1 MSKNVIVGQ
10 SGGPTSVI
18 NASLA
23 GVYDEARR
31 ANLGTIYGMR
41 NGIKGFLEGRNI
53 NMADYIKNR
62 VDLEILKRTPSSFL
76 ASCRYKL
83 PKADENPEV
92 YKKIFGILAEME
104 IGYFFYIGGND
115 SMDTIMKLSK
125 YGESIGSDIRFMG
138 VPKTI
143 DNDLAVTDHSP
154 GFGSAAKYIASSIKE
169 IILDAQVYNNGAVTI
184 VEVMG
189 RNTGWLSAAAALSRG
204 DDSPGPDLIFLPE
217 ITFDVD
223 SFLDK
228 VEKLGKGGATPTVI
242 VSEGL
247 MLADGRYVNEVA
259 AENNKVDAFGHKQL
273 SGTASY
279 LAQEVGRK
287 LGVKTRAIEFGIIQR
302 CAAHLQSLTDVTEA
316 FAVGAD
322 AVKAAREG
330 TTNEVVIIRRLASEP
345 YAFTTNSIPIE
356 KMANIE
362 KHVPMEWINETRD
375 GVLEPY
381 LHYAKPLIA
390 GEVSPYY
397 VDGMPRHL
405 RIMN

>member
-1 MSKNVIVGQ
+1 MSNNVIVGQ

-23 GVYDEARR
+23 GVFAQ
-31 ANLGTIYGMR
+31 AKASNLGIIYGMR
-41 NGIKGFLEGRNI
+41 NGIKGFLERRNI
-53 NMADYIKNR
+53 DMSQYVKNK
-62 VDLEILKRTPSSFL
+62 VDLELLKRTPSSFL
-76 ASCRYKL
+76 GSCRYKL
-83 PKADENPEV
+83 PNADENPEV
-92 YKKIFGILAEME
+92 YRQIFEILNEMG

-115 SMDTIMKLSK
+115 SMDTIMKLSQ
-125 YGESIGSDIRFMG
+125 YGEKVGSSIRFMG

-154 GFGSAAKYIASSIKE
+154 GFGSAAKYIACTIKE
-169 IILDAQVYNNGAVTI
+169 MILDARVYNNSAVTI

-189 RNTGWLSAAAALSRG
+189 RNTGWLAGSAALARG

-217 ITFDVD
+217 ITFNVN

-228 VEKLGKGGATPTVI
+228 VAKLTADHPPTIV
-242 VSEGL
+242 VSEGIK
-247 MLADGRYVNEVA
+247 MSDGRYVNEVA
-259 AENNKVDAFGHKQL
+259 AENNTVDAFGHKQL

-279 LAQEVGRK
+279 LSQEVHRN
-287 LGVKTRAIEFGIIQR
+287 LGVKTRAIEFATIQR

-322 AVKAAREG
+322 AVKAAKEG
-330 TTNEVVIIRRLASEP
+330 STNQVVIIQRLSTEP
-345 YAFTTNSIPIE
+345 YAFATNSIDIA

-362 KHVPMEWINETRD
+362 KKVPMEWVNESRD
-375 GVLEPY
+375 GVTREFLD
-381 LHYAKPLIA
+381 YARPMIQ

-397 VDGMPRHL
+397 ADGMPRHIRL
-405 RIMN
+405 P